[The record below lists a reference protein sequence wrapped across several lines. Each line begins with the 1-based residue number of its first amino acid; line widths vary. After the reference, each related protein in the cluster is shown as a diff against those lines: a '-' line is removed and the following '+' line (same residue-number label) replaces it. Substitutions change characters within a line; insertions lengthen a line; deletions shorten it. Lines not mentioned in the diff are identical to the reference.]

1 MKPERFTMPAL
12 MIAGRHDGAAR
23 PEAPRAL
30 ADRLPGRETLVES
43 VSRAGTSFR
52 VVEPERFAADVVAF

>member
-1 MKPERFTMPAL
+1 MK
-12 MIAGRHDGAAR
+12 AAR

-43 VSRAGTSFR
+43 VSRAGTFFR
-52 VVEPERFAADVVAF
+52 VVEPERFAADVVAFLTTGNTGGDKHQPFSAA